1 MSKLTKKD
9 VEHVARLS
17 NLKLT
22 PQETEKYLKQLS
34 EVINYVEG
42 LGEVDTS
49 QTEPTSQTT
58 GLEDRLRL
66 DEGKAERTLTKD
78 EALSGTDK
86 THKDLNALLAV
97 CEEEA
102 YKKAKEVDER
112 IKSLKEKAFTDF
124 PLLGIPVSYKD
135 LFLTKGVRT
144 TAGSKVLQD
153 YVPPYSATVV
163 ERLEKAGCIMLG
175 KTNCDAWAHGA
186 SGENSDFGPTR
197 NPWNKDF
204 VPGGSSSGSESL

>member
-34 EVINYVEG
+34 EVINYVEE
-42 LGEVDTS
+42 LNEVDTS

-66 DEGKAERTLTKD
+66 DEVKAERTLTKD

-86 THKDLNALLAV
+86 THNGYFVVPAIL
-97 CEEEA
+97 EE
-102 YKKAKEVDER
+102 R
-112 IKSLKEKAFTDF
+112 
-124 PLLGIPVSYKD
+124 
-135 LFLTKGVRT
+135 
-144 TAGSKVLQD
+144 
-153 YVPPYSATVV
+153 
-163 ERLEKAGCIMLG
+163 
-175 KTNCDAWAHGA
+175 
-186 SGENSDFGPTR
+186 SD
-197 NPWNKDF
+197 K
-204 VPGGSSSGSESL
+204 